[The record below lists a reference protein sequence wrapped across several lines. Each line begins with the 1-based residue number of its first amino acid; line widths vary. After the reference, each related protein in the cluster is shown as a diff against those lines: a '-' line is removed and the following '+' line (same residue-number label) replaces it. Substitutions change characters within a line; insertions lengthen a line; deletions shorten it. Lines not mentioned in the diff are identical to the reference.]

1 MINKE
6 ELGLRIR
13 KERENQGLS
22 REALC
27 GDEAELTIRQLL
39 RIETGKS
46 LPKLEKLEFLSRV
59 LGIDISTFLGEERLE
74 LPADYLEKKY
84 RLLKMGTYGD
94 PERIAQKRD
103 VLEKIYENYY
113 GILPE
118 EELFILDI
126 LERIWDIASGVNL
139 DDSMSADV
147 IYEDYF
153 RQLKEKEVYSTN
165 DLLLLSY
172 HYFFSQN
179 YSQDERKTIQ
189 LVDRLLRQEISGDE
203 IYNRVLLSTLLLLIS
218 IQVALRD
225 YGELLRVINRVE
237 QVIEETKQHTGKPL
251 ILLTKARYSL
261 FVEGDVEQANQFY
274 DQAKL
279 LGELLDDKLF
289 LQQLQIEKE
298 NDFKQKE
305 E

>member
-1 MINKE
+1 M
-6 ELGLRIR
+6 
-13 KERENQGLS
+13 
-22 REALC
+22 
-27 GDEAELTIRQLL
+27 
-39 RIETGKS
+39 
-46 LPKLEKLEFLSRV
+46 
-59 LGIDISTFLGEERLE
+59 
-74 LPADYLEKKY
+74 
-84 RLLKMGTYGD
+84 
-94 PERIAQKRD
+94 
-103 VLEKIYENYY
+103 EKIYENYY
-113 GILPE
+113 DILTE
-118 EELFILDI
+118 EELFILDV

-153 RQLKEKEVYSTN
+153 KQLQEKEVYSAN

-179 YSQDERKTIQ
+179 YSQDEKKAIQ
-189 LVDRLLRQEISGDE
+189 LVDRLLSQKISGDE

-225 YGELLRVINRVE
+225 YKELLKVINRVE
-237 QVIEETKQHTGKPL
+237 QVIEETKQHTDMRL
-251 ILLTKARYSL
+251 VLLTKARYSL
-261 FVEGDVEQANQFY
+261 FVEDDVEQANKFY

-279 LGELLDDKLF
+279 LGELLDDRLF

>member
-27 GDEAELTIRQLL
+27 GDEAELTVRQLL

-126 LERIWDIASGVNL
+126 L
-139 DDSMSADV
+139 
-147 IYEDYF
+147 
-153 RQLKEKEVYSTN
+153 
-165 DLLLLSY
+165 
-172 HYFFSQN
+172 
-179 YSQDERKTIQ
+179 
-189 LVDRLLRQEISGDE
+189 
-203 IYNRVLLSTLLLLIS
+203 
-218 IQVALRD
+218 
-225 YGELLRVINRVE
+225 
-237 QVIEETKQHTGKPL
+237 
-251 ILLTKARYSL
+251 
-261 FVEGDVEQANQFY
+261 
-274 DQAKL
+274 
-279 LGELLDDKLF
+279 
-289 LQQLQIEKE
+289 
-298 NDFKQKE
+298 
-305 E
+305 

>member
-1 MINKE
+1 
-6 ELGLRIR
+6 
-13 KERENQGLS
+13 
-22 REALC
+22 
-27 GDEAELTIRQLL
+27 
-39 RIETGKS
+39 
-46 LPKLEKLEFLSRV
+46 
-59 LGIDISTFLGEERLE
+59 
-74 LPADYLEKKY
+74 
-84 RLLKMGTYGD
+84 MGTYGD

-153 RQLKEKEVYSTN
+153 RQLQEKEVYSTN

-179 YSQDERKTIQ
+179 YSQDDRKAIQ
-189 LVDRLLRQEISGDE
+189 LVDRLLSQKISGDE

-237 QVIEETKQHTGKPL
+237 QVIEETKQYTGKPV

-289 LQQLQIEKE
+289 LQQLEIEKE

>member
-6 ELGLRIR
+6 ALGLRIR
-13 KERENQGLS
+13 QEREKQGLS

-27 GDEAELTIRQLL
+27 GDEAELTVRQLL

-46 LPKLEKLEFLSRV
+46 LPKLEKLEFLSRI
-59 LGIDISTFLGEERLE
+59 LGVDISTFLGEEKLE
-74 LPADYLEKKY
+74 LPEDYLEKKY
-84 RLLKMGTYGD
+84 RLLKMSTHGD
-94 PERIAQKRD
+94 AERIAQKREI
-103 VLEKIYENYY
+103 LEEVYEDYY
-113 GILPE
+113 DILPE
-118 EELFILDI
+118 EELFTLDL
-126 LERIWDIASGVNL
+126 LERIWDIASGVSL

-153 RQLKEKEVYSTN
+153 KQLQKKEVYSSN

-179 YSQDERKTIQ
+179 YRSDDKKVNQFVDKLLSQKT
-189 LVDRLLRQEISGDE
+189 RGDE

-218 IQVALRD
+218 IQIVLRD
-225 YGELLRVINRVE
+225 YGELLRVVNRAE
-237 QVIEETKQHTGKPL
+237 QVIEETKQHTGKLL
-251 ILLTKARYSL
+251 ILVAKAQYYL
-261 FVEGDVEQANQFY
+261 FVEDNIEQANKFY
-274 DQAKL
+274 DNAEL

-289 LQQLQIEKE
+289 LQQLRIQKE

>member
-1 MINKE
+1 M
-6 ELGLRIR
+6 
-13 KERENQGLS
+13 
-22 REALC
+22 
-27 GDEAELTIRQLL
+27 
-39 RIETGKS
+39 
-46 LPKLEKLEFLSRV
+46 
-59 LGIDISTFLGEERLE
+59 
-74 LPADYLEKKY
+74 
-84 RLLKMGTYGD
+84 
-94 PERIAQKRD
+94 
-103 VLEKIYENYY
+103 EKIYENYY
-113 GILPE
+113 DILPE
-118 EELFILDI
+118 EELFILDV

-153 RQLKEKEVYSTN
+153 KQLQEKEVYSAN

-179 YSQDERKTIQ
+179 YSQDEKKAIQ
-189 LVDRLLRQEISGDE
+189 LVDRLLSQKISGDE

-225 YGELLRVINRVE
+225 YKELLKVINRVE
-237 QVIEETKQHTGKPL
+237 QVIEETKQHTDMRL
-251 ILLTKARYSL
+251 VLLTKARYSL
-261 FVEGDVEQANQFY
+261 FVEDDVEQANKFY

-279 LGELLDDKLF
+279 LGELLDDRLF

>member
-1 MINKE
+1 
-6 ELGLRIR
+6 
-13 KERENQGLS
+13 
-22 REALC
+22 
-27 GDEAELTIRQLL
+27 
-39 RIETGKS
+39 
-46 LPKLEKLEFLSRV
+46 
-59 LGIDISTFLGEERLE
+59 
-74 LPADYLEKKY
+74 
-84 RLLKMGTYGD
+84 
-94 PERIAQKRD
+94 
-103 VLEKIYENYY
+103 
-113 GILPE
+113 
-118 EELFILDI
+118 
-126 LERIWDIASGVNL
+126 
-139 DDSMSADV
+139 MSADV